1 MKQNLQKDADFVV
14 EKRKNVDLA
23 DAAKIV
29 FDGEFEVVKEAEKLF
44 LIEEEEV
51 EEEVQSQTEKLE
63 EIEEIEEMEEFEE
76 FDE

>member
-1 MKQNLQKDADFVV
+1 MV

-44 LIEEEEV
+44 LIEEEKEV

-63 EIEEIEEMEEFEE
+63 QIEEIEEMEEFEE